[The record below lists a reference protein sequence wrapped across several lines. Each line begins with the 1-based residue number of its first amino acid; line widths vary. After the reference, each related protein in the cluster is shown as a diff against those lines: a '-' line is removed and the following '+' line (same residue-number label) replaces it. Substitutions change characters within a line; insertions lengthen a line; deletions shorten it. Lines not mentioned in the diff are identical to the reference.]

1 MSIDA
6 AAASGLA
13 QAQLLQQVDVAV
25 ARKTLDAAEAQGE
38 AALALLDAAAELA
51 EQPARQASGATQPGK
66 GRLIDVS
73 A

>member
-6 AAASGLA
+6 AAASGFT
-13 QAQLLQQVDVAV
+13 QAQLLQRVDVAV

-38 AALALLDAAAELA
+38 AALALLDAAADFA
-51 EQPARQASGATQPGK
+51 EQPVRKASGVTEPGK